1 MKGFLPT
8 WTEIIWWFKCVSC
21 KACTT
26 AVAFEWTY
34 TTCLMNLIFDVTVV
48 SAIKHLLTYHD
59 TAKKHE
65 LIHTREKSNAWSE
78 FVCEKKKS
86 DN

>member
-1 MKGFLPT
+1 MAFFPS
-8 WTEIIWWFKCVSC
+8 WTD
-21 KACTT
+21 
-26 AVAFEWTY
+26 
-34 TTCLMNLIFDVTVV
+34 TTCLMNLIFDVTIVFAV
-48 SAIKHLLTYHD
+48 KYLLTYHD